1 MSPPAEV
8 IGAWMPNTPPSLL
21 IRLRDA
27 ENHRSWRTFFERYW
41 RLIYSFA
48 IRSGLKPSDAEDVL
62 QDVVVEVFR
71 AMPRFEYD
79 RTRGTFRAWLRTIA
93 QHKVADHLRRAAKRQ
108 MQTSHPQAIDRTDFT
123 SGLTGYARL
132 SCPAA
137 IEAEQAWERDWRRNL
152 LQVCLERVS
161 HEVEPKTYQAFQLY
175 ALENWSA
182 RETARLLKMSVAS
195 VYMARSRVAAR
206 VRELFEK
213 ESDEA

>member
-1 MSPPAEV
+1 
-8 IGAWMPNTPPSLL
+8 MPDTPPSLL
-21 IRLRDA
+21 NRLRDA
-27 ENHRSWRTFFERYW
+27 RDQRGWRTFFEQYW

-48 IRSGLKPSDAEDVL
+48 TRCGLKPSDAEDVL
-62 QDVVVEVFR
+62 QDVVIEVFR

-93 QHKVADHLRRAAKRQ
+93 QHKVADHLRRAAKRH
-108 MQTSHPQAIDRTDFT
+108 MQSSSAESTDRSDHNA
-123 SGLTGYARL
+123 GGKGHAEL
-132 SCPAA
+132 SDPAA
-137 IEAEQAWERDWRRNL
+137 PEADQAWERDWRRNL
-152 LQVCLERVS
+152 LQVCLERIS

-182 RETARLLKMSVAS
+182 TETARLLKMSVAS

-213 ESDEA
+213 ESDED